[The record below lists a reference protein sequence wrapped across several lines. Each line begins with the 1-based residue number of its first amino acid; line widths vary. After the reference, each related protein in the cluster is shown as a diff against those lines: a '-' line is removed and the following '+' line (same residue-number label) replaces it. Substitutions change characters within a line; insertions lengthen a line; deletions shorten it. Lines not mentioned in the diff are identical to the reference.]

1 MYALNA
7 EIRFT
12 EKVSLMQNGHFAVV
26 AKGFGESLL
35 TITSTL
41 IYDDILDSR
50 YLHDTFNIQA
60 RPNAQFV

>member
-35 TITSTL
+35 TSARTL
-41 IYDDILDSR
+41 ICDDILD
-50 YLHDTFNIQA
+50 T
-60 RPNAQFV
+60 

>member
-35 TITSTL
+35 TTTARTL
-41 IYDDILDSR
+41 ICDDILD
-50 YLHDTFNIQA
+50 T
-60 RPNAQFV
+60 

>member
-41 IYDDILDSR
+41 ICDDILDSR
-50 YLHDTFNIQA
+50 VTFNIKA